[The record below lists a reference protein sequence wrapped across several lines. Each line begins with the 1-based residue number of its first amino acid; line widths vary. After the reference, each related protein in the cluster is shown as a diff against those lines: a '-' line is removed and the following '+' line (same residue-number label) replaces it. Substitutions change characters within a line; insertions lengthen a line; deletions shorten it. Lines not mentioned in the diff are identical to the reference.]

1 MSEVNHLQPFQQ
13 AAISAHNW
21 TSFSPEKRGEQL
33 IKDYDAQLS
42 EDMEELRAAG
52 ITEETINEYKA
63 RYIALFRSWLHAKGN
78 TFSSMITGGSNFPV
92 RRHEKANR
100 SEERHY
106 TLWQEWR
113 ARAKKAIT
121 RKAQP
126 EKTFLS
132 EIDRYKNELESCK
145 KNHALMKEGNK
156 RIAAAIKSGEDLTEY
171 LTETFGIKPHMI
183 EWTMK
188 FGFGLSNNSANMRRL
203 QERIELMEKKE
214 TLSQEVGSKEFR
226 FDGVTVFY
234 NFEADRIQIK
244 HDTKPSAEV
253 IYSLK
258 SNGFRWSPTFGVW
271 QRQMNRNGIW
281 AAEKVLKI
289 TLQ

>member
-1 MSEVNHLQPFQQ
+1 MQTNLLESFTQ
-13 AAISAHNW
+13 AAINAHNW

-33 IKDYDAQLS
+33 IKDYNEQLS
-42 EDMEELRAAG
+42 EDMAELSAAG
-52 ITEETINEYKA
+52 IDSEVIESYKA
-63 RYIALFRSWLHAKGN
+63 RYINLFNSWLSAKSR

-100 SEERHY
+100 SEENHY
-106 TLWQEWR
+106 KLWQEWR

-132 EIDRYKNELESCK
+132 EIDRYKQELEACK
-145 KNHALMKEGNK
+145 INHAKMKEGNK
-156 RIAAAIKSGEDLTEY
+156 RIAAAIKSKEDITTY
-171 LTETFGIKPHMI
+171 LTEVFNIKPHMI
-183 EWTMK
+183 DWTMK

-203 QERIELMEKKE
+203 QDRIALMEKKE
-214 TLSQEVGSKEFR
+214 TLSNSVGQKEFP
-226 FDGVTVFY
+226 FTGGVVIY

-244 HDTKPSAEV
+244 HDSKPEPQV
-253 IYSLK
+253 LYTLK

-271 QRQMNRNGIW
+271 QRQMNSNGVW
-281 AAEKVLKI
+281 AAERVLNIK
-289 TLQ
+289 LR